1 MKVTYIGHS
10 GFLVETGIANLLFDY
25 SKGEIPSVNAE
36 LPFIVF
42 VSHVHADHYNPGIFA
57 LARQYKNIQYFISN
71 DVRITEEVSKEYKLT
86 KSFLNHKVTMVAPG
100 LRRIISLSEEGGESN
115 YIIMETIKSTDQGLA
130 FLLNVAGKRIYHAGD
145 LNCWVW
151 EDDTKQQFNNMSA
164 LFKRA
169 IEKLNGREIYL
180 AFAPLDPRQGKYYKR
195 SMDYLLNAAPV
206 TYAVPMHL
214 WGEYDL
220 VDRYEEERQTKGLAT
235 KIIKLSDVQRVV
247 ELQ

>member
-10 GFLVETGIANLLFDY
+10 GFLVETAIANLLFDY

-42 VSHVHADHYNPGIFA
+42 VSHVHADHYNPEIFA
-57 LARQYKNIQYFISN
+57 LAKQYKNIQYFISN
-71 DVRITEEVSKEYKLT
+71 DVRITEAVSKEYKLT

-195 SMDYLLNAAPV
+195 SMEYLLNAAPV

-235 KIIKLSDVQRVV
+235 KIIKLSDVQREI
-247 ELQ
+247 EL